1 MSTPTE
7 IAQRFRRNV
16 RGEILRLLNHQ
27 HLAHISREEVEKLG
41 KDCGLSSG
49 EATDEFLG
57 LKGVVWEGKTSRAS
71 DSEHQWDKVHFD
83 ILWFQRI
90 GDVATPWDHRA
101 R

>member
-16 RGEILRLLNHQ
+16 RGKILRLLNHH
-27 HLAHISREEVEKLG
+27 HLARISREEVEKVG

-49 EATDEFLG
+49 EATDEFLR
-57 LKGVVWEGKTSRAS
+57 LKGVVWEGTPSRAS
-71 DSEHQWDKVHFD
+71 GSEHPWDMVDFD

-90 GDVATPWDHRA
+90 GDVATPWDSTP
-101 R
+101 